1 MEAIHVTEE
10 NFETEVL
17 QSEKPV
23 LVDFWAEWCPPCKM
37 LGPVMDDIAEENEEI
52 KVCKVN
58 IDEETSLATNYKVMQ
73 IPTIIA
79 FKNGEIAN
87 RSVGAQSKQAILSIL
102 D

>member
-37 LGPVMDDIAEENEEI
+37 LGPVMDDIAEENDEI

-58 IDEETSLATNYKVMQ
+58 IDEETGLATNYKVMQ

-79 FKNGEIAN
+79 FKNGEIKK